1 MANDVLSL
9 TFKFIHLVATV
20 AWIGGMFTNFFIY
33 MPVFRKELEAPVA
46 GKLMGAVMKRF
57 RVMVYS
63 SMIVFFISGMLL
75 GYLHMETGVSD
86 ASLDMWN
93 ALLLVKVSLFA
104 IMVILALYAFEILAP
119 KVAEIAT
126 GGPSPRLR
134 KAQMKQMALAAAG
147 FLLGLAVLGISAAL

>member
-1 MANDVLSL
+1 MANDVLTIIL
-9 TFKFIHLVATV
+9 KFIHLVATV

-119 KVAEIAT
+119 KVAEIAA